1 MLPVHVQHKLARH
14 LRQAKHPPEL
24 LWPREAGALHL
35 VQGSLLRNDEVV
47 LLQQLQRCRAIRV
60 RLDELARVW
69 RRQVQLLAVGQE
81 LLLCFELHL
90 ADLLRFAA
98 P

>member
-1 MLPVHVQHKLARH
+1 MLPVHVQHELARH
-14 LRQAKHPPEL
+14 LRQAQHPPEL

-35 VQGSLLRNDEVV
+35 VQRCLLRNDKVV
-47 LLQQLQRCRAIRV
+47 LLQQLQRLRAIRV
-60 RLDELARVW
+60 RLDQLARAW
-69 RRQVQLLAVGQE
+69 RRQIQLLAVGQE
-81 LLLCFELHL
+81 LLLRVELHL